1 MLYAPPYEFSDG
13 YHVRTD
19 LDGGSGYYIS
29 DGKIKEIKWS
39 KGDASDRL
47 TLKNTDGSELSVNAG
62 TSFIAF
68 PDINLSSKTVIEPA
82 PAASEESAA
91 ESVND

>member
-1 MLYAPPYEFSDG
+1 MTAARDIIFPTAKS
-13 YHVRTD
+13 
-19 LDGGSGYYIS
+19 
-29 DGKIKEIKWS
+29 KEIKWS
-39 KGDASDRL
+39 KGDASDCL